1 MGYLMKKMLKM
12 RVDLITIFPE
22 YFAPLKLSLFGKAQ
36 EAGLVE
42 VEIHYLR
49 AFTQDKHKTVDD
61 APYGGGPGMVMSPVV
76 WGEAIDSV
84 LKNAVS
90 KPALVV
96 PTPSGKVF
104 NQEMA
109 IKLASFDHLVFIN
122 GRYEGIDSRV
132 VEHYQQSGEF
142 SEVLEISIGDY
153 VLAGGEVASLVILE
167 ATSRLV
173 NGVLGNED
181 SVSDDSF
188 APGSMQNLLEGPIY
202 TRPASWRGLEVP
214 EVLISGDHAKIAQWR
229 KDEAI
234 KRTSK
239 FRPDLKA

>member
-1 MGYLMKKMLKM
+1 MKM
-12 RVDLITIFPE
+12 RVDLITIFPD
-22 YFAPLKLSLFGKAQ
+22 YFSPLKLSLFGKAQ

-42 VEIHYLR
+42 VEIHDLR
-49 AFTQDKHKTVDD
+49 SFTLDKHKTVDD

-76 WGEAIDSV
+76 WGDAIDSV
-84 LKNAVS
+84 LRQTKS
-90 KPALVV
+90 KPVLVV
-96 PTPSGKVF
+96 PTPSGNVF

-109 IKLASFDHLVFIN
+109 IKLASFEHLVFIN

-167 ATSRLV
+167 ATSRLI

-181 SVSDDSF
+181 SVTDDSF
-188 APGSMQNLLEGPIY
+188 APGAMQNLLEGPIY
-202 TRPASWRGLEVP
+202 TRPASWQGLNVP
-214 EVLISGDHAKIAQWR
+214 EVLMSGDHAKIAQWR

-234 KRTSK
+234 KRTRK
-239 FRPDLKA
+239 FRPDLQA

>member
-1 MGYLMKKMLKM
+1 M
-12 RVDLITIFPE
+12 RVDLITIFPD
-22 YFAPLKLSLFGKAQ
+22 YFTPLKLSLFGKAQ

-42 VEIHYLR
+42 VEIHDLR
-49 AFTQDKHKTVDD
+49 SFTLDKHKTVDD

-76 WGEAIDSV
+76 WGDAIDSV
-84 LKNAVS
+84 LRQTKS
-90 KPALVV
+90 KPVLVV
-96 PTPSGKVF
+96 PTPSGNVF

-167 ATSRLV
+167 ATSRLI

-181 SVSDDSF
+181 SVTDDSF
-188 APGSMQNLLEGPIY
+188 APGAMQNLLEGPIY
-202 TRPASWRGLEVP
+202 TRPASWQGLNVP
-214 EVLISGDHAKIAQWR
+214 EVLMSGDHAKIAQWR

-234 KRTSK
+234 KRTRK
-239 FRPDLKA
+239 FRPDLQA

>member
-1 MGYLMKKMLKM
+1 M
-12 RVDLITIFPE
+12 RVDLITIFPD

-42 VEIHYLR
+42 VEIHDLR
-49 AFTQDKHKTVDD
+49 SFTLDKHKTVDD
-61 APYGGGPGMVMSPVV
+61 APYGGGPGMGMSPVV
-76 WGEAIDSV
+76 WGDAIDSV
-84 LKNAVS
+84 LRQTKS
-90 KPALVV
+90 KPVLVV
-96 PTPSGKVF
+96 PTPSGNVF

-109 IKLASFDHLVFIN
+109 IKLASFEHLIFIN

-167 ATSRLV
+167 ATSRLI

-181 SVSDDSF
+181 SVTDDSF
-188 APGSMQNLLEGPIY
+188 APGAMQNLLEGPIY
-202 TRPASWRGLEVP
+202 TRPASWQGLNVP
-214 EVLISGDHAKIAQWR
+214 EVLMSGDHAKIAQWR

-234 KRTSK
+234 KRTRK
-239 FRPDLKA
+239 FRPDLQA

>member
-1 MGYLMKKMLKM
+1 M
-12 RVDLITIFPE
+12 RVDLITIFPD
-22 YFAPLKLSLFGKAQ
+22 YFSPLKLSLFGKAQ

-42 VEIHYLR
+42 VEIHDLR
-49 AFTQDKHKTVDD
+49 SFTLDKHKTVDD

-76 WGEAIDSV
+76 WGDAIDSV
-84 LKNAVS
+84 LRQTKS
-90 KPALVV
+90 KPVLVV
-96 PTPSGKVF
+96 PTPSGNVF

-109 IKLASFDHLVFIN
+109 IKLASFEHLVFIN

-167 ATSRLV
+167 ATSRLI

-181 SVSDDSF
+181 SVTDDSF
-188 APGSMQNLLEGPIY
+188 APGAMQNLLEGPIY
-202 TRPASWRGLEVP
+202 TRPASWQGLNVP
-214 EVLISGDHAKIAQWR
+214 EVLMSGDHAKIAQWR

-234 KRTSK
+234 KRTRK
-239 FRPDLKA
+239 FRPDLQA

>member
-1 MGYLMKKMLKM
+1 M

-42 VEIHYLR
+42 VEIHDLR

-76 WGEAIDSV
+76 WGEAIDAV
-84 LKNAVS
+84 LKNAPG
-90 KPALVV
+90 KPLLVV

-167 ATSRLV
+167 ATSRLI

-202 TRPASWRGLEVP
+202 TRPASWRGLDVP

>member
-1 MGYLMKKMLKM
+1 MKKMLKM
-12 RVDLITIFPE
+12 RVDLITIFPD

-42 VEIHYLR
+42 VEIHDLR
-49 AFTQDKHKTVDD
+49 SFTLDKHKTVDD

-76 WGEAIDSV
+76 WGDAIDSV
-84 LKNAVS
+84 LRQTKS
-90 KPALVV
+90 KPVLVV
-96 PTPSGKVF
+96 PTPSGNVF

-167 ATSRLV
+167 ATSRLI

-181 SVSDDSF
+181 SVTDDSF
-188 APGSMQNLLEGPIY
+188 APGAMQSLLEGPIY
-202 TRPASWRGLEVP
+202 TRPASWQGLNVP
-214 EVLISGDHAKIAQWR
+214 EVLMSGDHAKIAQWR

-234 KRTSK
+234 KRTRK
-239 FRPDLKA
+239 FRPDLQA

>member
-1 MGYLMKKMLKM
+1 M

-42 VEIHYLR
+42 VEIHDLR
-49 AFTQDKHKTVDD
+49 SFTLDKHKTVDD

-76 WGEAIDSV
+76 WGDAIDSV
-84 LKNAVS
+84 LRQTKS
-90 KPALVV
+90 KPVLVV
-96 PTPSGKVF
+96 PTPSGNVF

-109 IKLASFDHLVFIN
+109 IKLASFEHLVFIN

-167 ATSRLV
+167 ATSRLI

-181 SVSDDSF
+181 SVTDDSF
-188 APGSMQNLLEGPIY
+188 APGEMQNLLEGPIY
-202 TRPASWRGLEVP
+202 TRPASWQGLNVP
-214 EVLISGDHAKIAQWR
+214 EVLMSGDHAKIAQWR

-234 KRTSK
+234 KRTRK
-239 FRPDLKA
+239 FRPDLQA